1 MLWLIANIFVYGF
14 EIFFIALAMLCLI
27 GWISPEMKETKL
39 IGTIHRIMDF
49 TDDEEEEAL

>member
-14 EIFFIALAMLCLI
+14 EIFFIALTMLCLI

-39 IGTIHRIMDF
+39 IGAIHRIMDF